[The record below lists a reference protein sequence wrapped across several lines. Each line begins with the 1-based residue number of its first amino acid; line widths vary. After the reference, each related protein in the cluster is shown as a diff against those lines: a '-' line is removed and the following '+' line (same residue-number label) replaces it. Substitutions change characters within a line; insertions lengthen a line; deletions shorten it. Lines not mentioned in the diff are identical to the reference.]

1 MRSRLQAATLMAFG
15 VWQARC
21 CSSAVRASIIA
32 SLVWRPEELTLSD
45 YGRPAGRQYTSGL
58 TCQSPCQGVRT
69 VHRRYTDTGAPTR
82 PSRPQDRAVHAAC
95 RCPGAR
101 SDARL
106 PRDCAALSWGGSA
119 SRGVRALHD
128 LCCWGWERRGR
139 TAGPA
144 PTSSSHHR
152 RDAGPAPGI
161 IGRSSAGGPESS
173 LPRGPLF
180 GRFRCRAHDSLK
192 TCHGPQLLLYSCA
205 RTSYVL
211 YVCPP
216 EAAAAWSHIPP
227 DLAIP

>member
-1 MRSRLQAATLMAFG
+1 MAFG

-32 SLVWRPEELTLSD
+32 SLVWRPELTLSD

-58 TCQSPCQGVRT
+58 TCQSPCQCQGVRT

-119 SRGVRALHD
+119 SRGVRAMHD
-128 LCCWGWERRGR
+128 LAAGAGNGEGGPPGPRPHRPVTIVATRGPRRELLGDR
-139 TAGPA
+139 VRADPSRVCPEDLFSA
-144 PTSSSHHR
+144 VF
-152 RDAGPAPGI
+152 DAGPTTH
-161 IGRSSAGGPESS
+161 
-173 LPRGPLF
+173 
-180 GRFRCRAHDSLK
+180 C
-192 TCHGPQLLLYSCA
+192 
-205 RTSYVL
+205 
-211 YVCPP
+211 
-216 EAAAAWSHIPP
+216 
-227 DLAIP
+227 